1 MAVPALLGVASF
13 VLAFVQRT
21 GLATA
26 DTKINLH
33 VDPGRFLSDVASMWT
48 STGQLGGVQSGQQA
62 GYLFP
67 MGPFFALGHALGLPD
82 WVVQRLWLGLLLWLA
97 AWGVVRLLDALHPA
111 RRGIVHLAAGAVT
124 ILNPFVVTYANRT
137 TVTLLAYAALPWL
150 LLAVHRGLRASRG
163 WRCPAACAL
172 LVTAAGGGVN
182 GAVVAWML
190 VGPLLLLVYEA
201 LFADVGW
208 GDVGRFVARAVPL
221 GVLVSLWWIVPA
233 YVQSKYG
240 VDFLKFTE
248 QPGTVW
254 GTTSATEILRL
265 MGFWLSYVGIGFAG
279 RAIPYFDDAKT
290 LLFSLPVVVGTL
302 VLPAAG
308 LVSFAWARRWRYG
321 PFFLVLVLAG
331 VLIML
336 AGFPD
341 GTPLRHGLTFTYNH
355 VAAVRFLRASYKA
368 APLVAIGLAG
378 LAGAGAG
385 VAWDWLGARA
395 AGRAVLWQAAGAAV
409 ALVVLALAAWP
420 LVTGRAQDRQV
431 SFKRIPSAWVNAASD
446 LDRQLPAN
454 GRALV
459 LPGELFSFYTWGGT
473 VDPILPALSRRPVA
487 ERSEVP
493 YSDLRA
499 TDLLWAIDG
508 LVHQGRLLP
517 GQLSPLLQLIGVR
530 SVITG
535 TDSDLARSDAP
546 APADVAQT
554 LASQPAFVRPTRSYG
569 PVRAFTPT
577 AEPGA
582 RILLPQVRR
591 YDLPTARGIVHVE
604 PRQAP
609 IIVDGSAGGIAQLA
623 AFGGLAG
630 GRAVQYA
637 ADLARGRLRAALAS
651 GGTVVITDSNRRRA
665 FVAGSLEQNVSAT
678 LPADQTVS
686 ADGIILDPFG
696 RGPDF
701 ETVATYGGIRS
712 VSAPFSPQ
720 TPQHPGHRPFAALDG
735 SAATAWLAD
744 PTLDPGRHYLDVAFT
759 RPIDVPYVDLLPSGP
774 VAAVSVAGRSFAVH
788 PGWNHLV
795 LGAHAVA
802 ALRVALSAVPGP
814 SAGGIRELRIPGVH
828 ATEQLRLPIDA
839 ANALRGANLDRVALT
854 YLFERTTDDQPLT
867 VGGGESV
874 MRRVFQV
881 PVARAFTASAW
892 VGTFPPDVAR
902 PTRCGAV
909 RIRIE
914 GRVVPFRVLPASA
927 RGAPARAVSCG
938 RPITLS
944 AGSHLVV
951 VEPGPY
957 AVDALA
963 LRSSAPA
970 APAVPAG
977 AGASGWAGH
986 VVSSGTFGRGS
997 HDGVRVSVS
1006 GPSWLVL
1013 GEGYNRGW
1021 RATCDGHA
1029 LGAPVPIDGYA
1040 NGWPIGPTCHSVTFT
1055 FAPNRLAAI
1064 GYVISGVG
1072 GLVCLALLLWPIVR
1086 RRRARAIA
1094 PRSADLMLPAAD
1106 RPRALTAARAIAWAV
1121 AAGCVFGFVFGIRAG
1136 IVAVPVLAVI
1146 LWRGVGPRPLTL
1158 AAGALLGVVI
1168 PLLYI
1173 IDAPSSAGGN
1183 HYGYATQHLTAHWV
1197 AVAAIGLLFVALW
1210 RTLAAARKISAG

>member
-124 ILNPFVVTYANRT
+124 ILNPFVVTYTNRT

-163 WRCPAACAL
+163 WRWPAACAL

-190 VGPLLLLVYEA
+190 VAPLLLLVYEA

-208 GDVGRFVARAVPL
+208 ADVGRFVARAVPL
-221 GVLVSLWWIVPA
+221 GVLVSVWWIVPA

-254 GTTSATEILRL
+254 GTTSGTESLRL

-302 VLPAAG
+302 LLPAAG

-355 VAAVRFLRASYKA
+355 VASVRFLRASYKA

-385 VAWDWLGARA
+385 VVWDWLGARA

-409 ALVVLALAAWP
+409 GLVVLALAAWP

-499 TDLLWAIDG
+499 TDLLWTIDG

-554 LASQPAFVRPTRSYG
+554 LATQPEFVRPTRSYG

-577 AEPGA
+577 EEPGA

-604 PRQAP
+604 PRRDP

-623 AFGGLAG
+623 AFGGLTG
-630 GRAVQYA
+630 SRAVQYA
-637 ADLARGRLRAALAS
+637 ADLAPAALRAALAS
-651 GGTVVITDSNRRRA
+651 GGAVVISDSNRRRA
-665 FVAGSLEQNVSAT
+665 FVAGSLEQNVGAT

-701 ETVATYGGIRS
+701 ETVATYTGIRS

-744 PTLDPGRHYLDVAFT
+744 PTLDPGRRYLDVAFT

-774 VAAVSVAGRSFAVH
+774 VEAVSVAGRSFAVH

-795 LGAHAVA
+795 LGAHAVG
-802 ALRVALSAVPGP
+802 ALRVALTAVRGP

-839 ANALRGANLDRVALT
+839 ADALRGANLDRVALT

-867 VGGGESV
+867 FGGGESV

-892 VGTFPPDVAR
+892 VRTFPPDVAR

-909 RIRIE
+909 RAGSTGGSSPSE
-914 GRVVPFRVLPASA
+914 CFRP
-927 RGAPARAVSCG
+927 RRAVG
-938 RPITLS
+938 RRERCR
-944 AGSHLVV
+944 AG
-951 VEPGPY
+951 G
-957 AVDALA
+957 
-963 LRSSAPA
+963 RSLCRPDRTC
-970 APAVPAG
+970 
-977 AGASGWAGH
+977 
-986 VVSSGTFGRGS
+986 SS
-997 HDGVRVSVS
+997 
-1006 GPSWLVL
+1006 
-1013 GEGYNRGW
+1013 
-1021 RATCDGHA
+1021 
-1029 LGAPVPIDGYA
+1029 
-1040 NGWPIGPTCHSVTFT
+1040 
-1055 FAPNRLAAI
+1055 PNR
-1064 GYVISGVG
+1064 
-1072 GLVCLALLLWPIVR
+1072 VR
-1086 RRRARAIA
+1086 TRSTRSHCTRPPRLPRLPRRARP
-1094 PRSADLMLPAAD
+1094 PRPP
-1106 RPRALTAARAIAWAV
+1106 RPVLGR
-1121 AAGCVFGFVFGIRAG
+1121 RAG
-1136 IVAVPVLAVI
+1136 PGRWSV
-1146 LWRGVGPRPLTL
+1146 RG
-1158 AAGALLGVVI
+1158 A
-1168 PLLYI
+1168 
-1173 IDAPSSAGGN
+1173 SA
-1183 HYGYATQHLTAHWV
+1183 TA
-1197 AVAAIGLLFVALW
+1197 
-1210 RTLAAARKISAG
+1210 RTTASACR